1 MEIEYSE
8 HAAKALIKMDKATQ
22 MEFIMHIEKMAGMP
36 PRKHLRFGQP
46 YNVEKVGQGR
56 IIYQIEKNTMIITRC
71 FSTHK
76 EYERWYKSLE

>member
-8 HAAKALIKMDKATQ
+8 HAANALVKMDSATQ
-22 MEFIMHIEKMAGMP
+22 VEFFRHIEKMLDMP

-56 IIYQIEKNTMIITRC
+56 IVYQIEDDTLFITRC
-71 FSTHK
+71 FTTHK
-76 EYERWYKSLE
+76 EYEKWYKSLR